1 MIDFIKSV
9 LIDASRNK
17 KSFVDSVFFPSCLPT
32 FFRLEV
38 VAIDSNN
45 FGTNLFWWGA
55 RMRPAAFVVFFWTVV
70 FLFSSLPLRALDWL
84 KVAFSRLLIFFSFS
98 FLPCCWCCCWSPE
111 NGLIDFFRCEDVGIN
126 RSSVWCAKA
135 TRCWFEL
142 LHIGPKKEK
151 SSAWEDKNGICSTT
165 QEWKPFFLTLNN
177 IYNRARK
184 PQCNVPFCWIFDV
197 ENFKEEGDEIPLFS
211 ISARTQGV
219 GYLP

>member
-17 KSFVDSVFFPSCLPT
+17 KSFIDSAFFPPYLST

-38 VAIDSNN
+38 AAIDSNN
-45 FGTNLFWWGA
+45 FGTNPVLWEA
-55 RMRPAAFVVFFWTVV
+55 QMRPAAFVVFFWSVV
-70 FLFSSLPLRALDWL
+70 FLFFSLALRALSWP
-84 KVAFSRLLIFFSFS
+84 KAVFSRLLIFFSCV
-98 FLPCCWCCCWSPE
+98 FLPCCWSSE
-111 NGLIDFFRCEDVGIN
+111 TGLIDFFRCEDVGIN
-126 RSSVWCAKA
+126 LSSVWCAKA

-151 SSAWEDKNGICSTT
+151 SSTWEDKNGICSTT
-165 QEWKPFFLTLNN
+165 HEWKSFFLALNS
-177 IYNRARK
+177 IYNRAIK
-184 PQCNVPFCWIFDV
+184 AQCNVPFCWIFV
-197 ENFKEEGDEIPLFS
+197 FVKFKEGDEIPLFS